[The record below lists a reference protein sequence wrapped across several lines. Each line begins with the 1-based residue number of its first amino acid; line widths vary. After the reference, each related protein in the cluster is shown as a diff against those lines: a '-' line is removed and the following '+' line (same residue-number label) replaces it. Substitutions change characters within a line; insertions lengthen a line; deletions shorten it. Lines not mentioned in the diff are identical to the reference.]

1 MSIEPQYP
9 GPATPPTSTP
19 QQHRRP
25 RKLAREP
32 APAREES
39 SAGGVLLSNSIA
51 ATSSQNSQ
59 TEPSSSKDPNAPA
72 TTGSNRKRRPRKLK
86 KDRPADGAAGSGP
99 SNAAN
104 NEGEGAVNHELEALK
119 SRVRGLE
126 AKVEELYK
134 TSPGRSP
141 RRRGKGR
148 KGSKPADPAP
158 ANAAAADA
166 AAEAANDAELQ
177 RLEGELASARQD
189 LATASRP
196 SRQRPARTASGGDDV
211 EEVPRLSGPAV
222 EGDKDSKAVTL
233 SGSYRIPLPASV
245 SMSDVRNIQSGIA
258 SAHAVARGFL
268 DARHA
273 DAPRSPPRRN
283 SAGGGGGGG
292 QGQSWSEWFGA
303 YSMSISRAVKIVEAD
318 AALET
323 AGQRSAAKRPVAG
336 PRRASAPG
344 AGAKA
349 GGSGIPAQKK
359 AAGPGAGVRPS
370 GTGKAASTATRPPL
384 NPRTSNTTPTG

>member
-1 MSIEPQYP
+1 M
-9 GPATPPTSTP
+9 
-19 QQHRRP
+19 
-25 RKLAREP
+25 
-32 APAREES
+32 
-39 SAGGVLLSNSIA
+39 A

-59 TEPSSSKDPNAPA
+59 TGPSSSKDPNAPT
-72 TTGSNRKRRPRKLK
+72 TTGPNRKRQPRKLK

-134 TSPGRSP
+134 TSSGRSP

-158 ANAAAADA
+158 ANAAAADAA

-211 EEVPRLSGPAV
+211 EEVPRLNGPAV
-222 EGDKDSKAVTL
+222 EGDKDGKAVTL

-268 DARHA
+268 DARRA

-283 SAGGGGGGG
+283 SAGGGGGG

-349 GGSGIPAQKK
+349 GGSGISAQKK
-359 AAGPGAGVRPS
+359 AAGPGAGVRPG
-370 GTGKAASTATRPPL
+370 GTGKTASTATRPPL
-384 NPRTSNTTPTG
+384 NPRTSNTTPTRGEC

>member
-1 MSIEPQYP
+1 MTT
-9 GPATPPTSTP
+9 A
-19 QQHRRP
+19 
-25 RKLAREP
+25 
-32 APAREES
+32 
-39 SAGGVLLSNSIA
+39 
-51 ATSSQNSQ
+51 SSQNPQ
-59 TEPSSSKDPNAPA
+59 TEPSPKDPNAPA
-72 TTGSNRKRRPRKLK
+72 TTGPNRKRRPRKLN

-148 KGSKPADPAP
+148 KGSNQAQPADPTP
-158 ANAAAADA
+158 ANAADTA
-166 AAEAANDAELQ
+166 AAEAANEAELQ

-211 EEVPRLSGPAV
+211 EEVPRLNGPAV
-222 EGDKDSKAVTL
+222 EGDKDGKAVTL

-268 DARHA
+268 DARRA

-283 SAGGGGGGG
+283 SAGGEGG

-303 YSMSISRAVKIVEAD
+303 YSMSISRAVKNIEAD

-323 AGQRSAAKRPVAG
+323 AGQRSVAKRPVVG

-349 GGSGIPAQKK
+349 GGSGVSAQKK
-359 AAGPGAGVRPS
+359 AAGPGAGVRPG

-384 NPRTSNTTPTG
+384 NPRTSNATPTRGKC

>member
-1 MSIEPQYP
+1 
-9 GPATPPTSTP
+9 
-19 QQHRRP
+19 
-25 RKLAREP
+25 
-32 APAREES
+32 
-39 SAGGVLLSNSIA
+39 
-51 ATSSQNSQ
+51 
-59 TEPSSSKDPNAPA
+59 
-72 TTGSNRKRRPRKLK
+72 
-86 KDRPADGAAGSGP
+86 
-99 SNAAN
+99 
-104 NEGEGAVNHELEALK
+104 VNHELEALK

-148 KGSKPADPAP
+148 KGSNQAQPADPAP
-158 ANAAAADA
+158 ANAAAA
-166 AAEAANDAELQ
+166 EAANEAELQ
-177 RLEGELASARQD
+177 RLEGELASARHD
-189 LATASRP
+189 LAAASRP

-222 EGDKDSKAVTL
+222 EGDEDGKAVTL

-245 SMSDVRNIQSGIA
+245 SLSDVRNIQSGIA

-268 DARHA
+268 DARRA

-283 SAGGGGGGG
+283 SAGGGGG

-349 GGSGIPAQKK
+349 GRSGISAQKK
-359 AAGPGAGVRPS
+359 AAGPGAGVRPG

-384 NPRTSNTTPTG
+384 NPRTSNATPTRGEC

>member
-1 MSIEPQYP
+1 MSTEPQYP
-9 GPATPPTSTP
+9 DPATLPTSTP

-25 RKLAREP
+25 RKLARGP
-32 APAREES
+32 APTSEEGS
-39 SAGGVLLSNSIA
+39 TGGVLLSNSM
-51 ATSSQNSQ
+51 ATASCQNSQ
-59 TEPSSSKDPNAPA
+59 TEPSSKDPNAPA
-72 TTGSNRKRRPRKLK
+72 TTGPNRKRRPRKLN

-148 KGSKPADPAP
+148 KGSNQAQPADPTP
-158 ANAAAADA
+158 ANAADAAD
-166 AAEAANDAELQ
+166 EAELQ
-177 RLEGELASARQD
+177 RLEGELASARHD

-211 EEVPRLSGPAV
+211 EEVPRLNGPAV
-222 EGDKDSKAVTL
+222 EGDKDGKAVTL

-268 DARHA
+268 DARRA
-273 DAPRSPPRRN
+273 DAPQSPPRRN
-283 SAGGGGGGG
+283 SAGGGGGG

-323 AGQRSAAKRPVAG
+323 VGQRSAAKRPVAG

-359 AAGPGAGVRPS
+359 AAGPGAGVRS
-370 GTGKAASTATRPPL
+370 GGTGKTASTATRPPL
-384 NPRTSNTTPTG
+384 NPRTSNTTPTRGEC

>member
-1 MSIEPQYP
+1 M
-9 GPATPPTSTP
+9 AT
-19 QQHRRP
+19 
-25 RKLAREP
+25 A
-32 APAREES
+32 
-39 SAGGVLLSNSIA
+39 
-51 ATSSQNSQ
+51 SSQNSQ
-59 TEPSSSKDPNAPA
+59 TEPSSKDPNAPA
-72 TTGSNRKRRPRKLK
+72 TTGPNRKRRPRKLN
-86 KDRPADGAAGSGP
+86 KDRLADGAAGSGP

-148 KGSKPADPAP
+148 KGSNQAQPADPAP
-158 ANAAAADA
+158 ANVADADA
-166 AAEAANDAELQ
+166 AAEAANEVELQ

-211 EEVPRLSGPAV
+211 EEVPRLNGPAV
-222 EGDKDSKAVTL
+222 EGDKDGKAVTL

-245 SMSDVRNIQSGIA
+245 NMSDVRNIQSGIA

-268 DARHA
+268 DARRA

-283 SAGGGGGGG
+283 SAGGAGG

-303 YSMSISRAVKIVEAD
+303 YSMSISRAVKNIEAD

-323 AGQRSAAKRPVAG
+323 AGQRSAAKRPVVG

-349 GGSGIPAQKK
+349 GGSGVSAQKK
-359 AAGPGAGVRPS
+359 AAGPDAGVRPG

-384 NPRTSNTTPTG
+384 NPRTSNATPTRDEC

>member
-1 MSIEPQYP
+1 MTT
-9 GPATPPTSTP
+9 A
-19 QQHRRP
+19 
-25 RKLAREP
+25 
-32 APAREES
+32 
-39 SAGGVLLSNSIA
+39 
-51 ATSSQNSQ
+51 SSQNPQ
-59 TEPSSSKDPNAPA
+59 TEPSPKDPNAPA
-72 TTGSNRKRRPRKLK
+72 TTGPNRKRRPRKLN

-148 KGSKPADPAP
+148 KGSNQAQPADPKP
-158 ANAAAADA
+158 ANAADAAD
-166 AAEAANDAELQ
+166 EAELQ

-211 EEVPRLSGPAV
+211 EEVPRLNGPAV
-222 EGDKDSKAVTL
+222 EGDKDGKAVTL

-268 DARHA
+268 DARRA

-283 SAGGGGGGG
+283 SAGGEGG

-303 YSMSISRAVKIVEAD
+303 YSMSISRAVKNIEAD

-323 AGQRSAAKRPVAG
+323 AGQRSAAKRPVVG

-349 GGSGIPAQKK
+349 GGSGVSAQKK
-359 AAGPGAGVRPS
+359 AAGPGAGVRPG

-384 NPRTSNTTPTG
+384 NSRTSNATPTRGEC

>member
-1 MSIEPQYP
+1 M
-9 GPATPPTSTP
+9 T
-19 QQHRRP
+19 
-25 RKLAREP
+25 
-32 APAREES
+32 
-39 SAGGVLLSNSIA
+39 

-72 TTGSNRKRRPRKLK
+72 TTGLNRKRRPRKLK

-211 EEVPRLSGPAV
+211 EEVPRLNGPAV
-222 EGDKDSKAVTL
+222 EGDKDGKAVTL

-268 DARHA
+268 DARRA

-283 SAGGGGGGG
+283 SAGGEGG

-303 YSMSISRAVKIVEAD
+303 YSMSISRAVKNIEAD

-349 GGSGIPAQKK
+349 GGSGISAQKK
-359 AAGPGAGVRPS
+359 AAGPGAGVRPG

-384 NPRTSNTTPTG
+384 NPRTSNTTSTRGEC

>member
-1 MSIEPQYP
+1 M
-9 GPATPPTSTP
+9 
-19 QQHRRP
+19 
-25 RKLAREP
+25 
-32 APAREES
+32 
-39 SAGGVLLSNSIA
+39 
-51 ATSSQNSQ
+51 
-59 TEPSSSKDPNAPA
+59 
-72 TTGSNRKRRPRKLK
+72 
-86 KDRPADGAAGSGP
+86 
-99 SNAAN
+99 
-104 NEGEGAVNHELEALK
+104 NHELEALK

-148 KGSKPADPAP
+148 KGSNQAQPGDPAP
-158 ANAAAADA
+158 ANAAAADADA

-177 RLEGELASARQD
+177 RLEGELASARHD

-196 SRQRPARTASGGDDV
+196 SRQRPVRTASGGDDV
-211 EEVPRLSGPAV
+211 EEVPRLNGPAV
-222 EGDKDSKAVTL
+222 EGDKDGKAVTL

-268 DARHA
+268 DARRA

-283 SAGGGGGGG
+283 SAGGGSGE

-349 GGSGIPAQKK
+349 GGSGISAQKK

-370 GTGKAASTATRPPL
+370 GTGKAAGTAMRPPL
-384 NPRTSNTTPTG
+384 NPRTSNTTPTRGEC

>member
-1 MSIEPQYP
+1 M
-9 GPATPPTSTP
+9 AT
-19 QQHRRP
+19 
-25 RKLAREP
+25 A
-32 APAREES
+32 
-39 SAGGVLLSNSIA
+39 
-51 ATSSQNSQ
+51 SSQNSQ
-59 TEPSSSKDPNAPA
+59 TEPSSKDPNAPA
-72 TTGSNRKRRPRKLK
+72 TTGPNRKRRPRKLN

-148 KGSKPADPAP
+148 KGSNQTQPADPTP
-158 ANAAAADA
+158 ANAADAAD
-166 AAEAANDAELQ
+166 EAELQ

-196 SRQRPARTASGGDDV
+196 LRRRPARTASGGDDV
-211 EEVPRLSGPAV
+211 EEVPRLNGPAV
-222 EGDKDSKAVTL
+222 ERDKDGKAVTL

-268 DARHA
+268 DARRA

-283 SAGGGGGGG
+283 SAGGEGG

-303 YSMSISRAVKIVEAD
+303 YSMSISRAVKNIEAD

-323 AGQRSAAKRPVAG
+323 PGQRSAAKRPVVG

-344 AGAKA
+344 PGAKA
-349 GGSGIPAQKK
+349 GGSGVSAQKK
-359 AAGPGAGVRPS
+359 AAGPGAGVRPG
-370 GTGKAASTATRPPL
+370 GTGKAASTATATRQPL
-384 NPRTSNTTPTG
+384 NPRTSNATPTRGEC

>member
-1 MSIEPQYP
+1 M
-9 GPATPPTSTP
+9 
-19 QQHRRP
+19 
-25 RKLAREP
+25 
-32 APAREES
+32 
-39 SAGGVLLSNSIA
+39 
-51 ATSSQNSQ
+51 
-59 TEPSSSKDPNAPA
+59 
-72 TTGSNRKRRPRKLK
+72 
-86 KDRPADGAAGSGP
+86 
-99 SNAAN
+99 
-104 NEGEGAVNHELEALK
+104 NHELEALK

-148 KGSKPADPAP
+148 KGSNQAQPADPAP

-222 EGDKDSKAVTL
+222 EGDKDGKAVTL

-268 DARHA
+268 DARRA

-283 SAGGGGGGG
+283 SAGGGGG

-303 YSMSISRAVKIVEAD
+303 YSMSISRAVKIIEAD
-318 AALET
+318 AAPET

-349 GGSGIPAQKK
+349 GGSGISAQKK
-359 AAGPGAGVRPS
+359 AAGPGAGVRPN

-384 NPRTSNTTPTG
+384 NPRTSNAIPTRGEC

>member
-1 MSIEPQYP
+1 M
-9 GPATPPTSTP
+9 
-19 QQHRRP
+19 
-25 RKLAREP
+25 
-32 APAREES
+32 
-39 SAGGVLLSNSIA
+39 
-51 ATSSQNSQ
+51 
-59 TEPSSSKDPNAPA
+59 
-72 TTGSNRKRRPRKLK
+72 
-86 KDRPADGAAGSGP
+86 
-99 SNAAN
+99 
-104 NEGEGAVNHELEALK
+104 NHELEALK

-148 KGSKPADPAP
+148 KGSNQTQPADPAP
-158 ANAAAADA
+158 ANAVAAADA

-177 RLEGELASARQD
+177 RLEGELASARHD

-196 SRQRPARTASGGDDV
+196 SRRRPARTASGGDDV
-211 EEVPRLSGPAV
+211 EEVPRLNGPAV
-222 EGDKDSKAVTL
+222 EGDKDGKAVTL

-268 DARHA
+268 DARRA

-283 SAGGGGGGG
+283 SAGGGGG

-303 YSMSISRAVKIVEAD
+303 YSMSISRAVKIIEAD
-318 AALET
+318 AAPET
-323 AGQRSAAKRPVAG
+323 AGQRSAAKRPVAW

-349 GGSGIPAQKK
+349 GGSGISAQKK
-359 AAGPGAGVRPS
+359 AAGPGAGVRPN

-384 NPRTSNTTPTG
+384 NPRTSNATRTKGEC

>member
-1 MSIEPQYP
+1 M
-9 GPATPPTSTP
+9 
-19 QQHRRP
+19 
-25 RKLAREP
+25 
-32 APAREES
+32 
-39 SAGGVLLSNSIA
+39 
-51 ATSSQNSQ
+51 
-59 TEPSSSKDPNAPA
+59 
-72 TTGSNRKRRPRKLK
+72 
-86 KDRPADGAAGSGP
+86 
-99 SNAAN
+99 
-104 NEGEGAVNHELEALK
+104 NHELEALK

-148 KGSKPADPAP
+148 KGSNQAQPADPAP
-158 ANAAAADA
+158 ANAAD
-166 AAEAANDAELQ
+166 AAEAANEAELQ

-196 SRQRPARTASGGDDV
+196 SRRRPARAASGGDDV
-211 EEVPRLSGPAV
+211 EEVPRLDGPAV
-222 EGDKDSKAVTL
+222 EGDKDGKAVTL

-245 SMSDVRNIQSGIA
+245 SVSDVRNIQSGIA

-268 DARHA
+268 DARRA
-273 DAPRSPPRRN
+273 DAPRSPLRRN
-283 SAGGGGGGG
+283 SAGGGG

-303 YSMSISRAVKIVEAD
+303 YSMSISRAVKNIEAD

-336 PRRASAPG
+336 PRRASAPD

-349 GGSGIPAQKK
+349 GGSGISAQKK

-370 GTGKAASTATRPPL
+370 GTGKAAIMATRPSL
-384 NPRTSNTTPTG
+384 NPKTSNATSTRGEC

>member
-1 MSIEPQYP
+1 M
-9 GPATPPTSTP
+9 AT
-19 QQHRRP
+19 
-25 RKLAREP
+25 A
-32 APAREES
+32 
-39 SAGGVLLSNSIA
+39 
-51 ATSSQNSQ
+51 SSQNSQ

-72 TTGSNRKRRPRKLK
+72 TTGPNRKRRPRKLN
-86 KDRPADGAAGSGP
+86 KDRPADGAAGSEP

-148 KGSKPADPAP
+148 KGSNQAQPADPAP
-158 ANAAAADA
+158 ANAADA
-166 AAEAANDAELQ
+166 ATAEAANEAELQ

-211 EEVPRLSGPAV
+211 EEVPRLNGPAV
-222 EGDKDSKAVTL
+222 EGDKDGKAVTL
-233 SGSYRIPLPASV
+233 RGSYRIPLPASV

-268 DARHA
+268 DARRA

-283 SAGGGGGGG
+283 SAGGGGG

-303 YSMSISRAVKIVEAD
+303 YSMSITRAVKITEAD
-318 AALET
+318 EALEP

-349 GGSGIPAQKK
+349 GGSGISAQKK
-359 AAGPGAGVRPS
+359 AAGPGAGVRPN
-370 GTGKAASTATRPPL
+370 GTGKAASTATRSPL
-384 NPRTSNTTPTG
+384 IPRTSNATPTKGEC

>member
-1 MSIEPQYP
+1 M
-9 GPATPPTSTP
+9 
-19 QQHRRP
+19 
-25 RKLAREP
+25 
-32 APAREES
+32 
-39 SAGGVLLSNSIA
+39 A

-59 TEPSSSKDPNAPA
+59 TEPYSPKDLNAPA
-72 TTGSNRKRRPRKLK
+72 TTGPNRKRRPRKLK

-99 SNAAN
+99 GNAAN

-148 KGSKPADPAP
+148 KGSNQAQPADPAP

-166 AAEAANDAELQ
+166 AAAEAANEAELQ
-177 RLEGELASARQD
+177 RLEGELASARHD

-196 SRQRPARTASGGDDV
+196 SRQRPARAASGGDDV

-222 EGDKDSKAVTL
+222 EGDKDGKAVTL

-258 SAHAVARGFL
+258 SAHAVTRGFL
-268 DARHA
+268 GARRA

-283 SAGGGGGGG
+283 SAGGGGGGGQG

-349 GGSGIPAQKK
+349 GGSGISAQKK

-384 NPRTSNTTPTG
+384 NSKTSNTTPTRGEC